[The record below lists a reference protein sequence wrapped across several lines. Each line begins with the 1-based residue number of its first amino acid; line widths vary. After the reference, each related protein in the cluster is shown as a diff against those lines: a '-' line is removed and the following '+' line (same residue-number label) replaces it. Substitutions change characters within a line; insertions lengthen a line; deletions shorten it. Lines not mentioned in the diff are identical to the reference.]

1 MIVAASPFVFFHFSA
16 IFWTIILQSRLDDV
30 NVRYPNDAVLS
41 HPGLLAVANLARKCR
56 GGSCPLISSS
66 SPLPFHCF
74 IPKIKEGLKVVSMGI
89 REVGGA

>member
-41 HPGLLAVANLARKCR
+41 HPGLLADLIIFFNNNEFLPTCAP
-56 GGSCPLISSS
+56 GPGSCKCAMAMAPG
-66 SPLPFHCF
+66 SPKSHFCAILGS
-74 IPKIKEGLKVVSMGI
+74 I
-89 REVGGA
+89 VGD